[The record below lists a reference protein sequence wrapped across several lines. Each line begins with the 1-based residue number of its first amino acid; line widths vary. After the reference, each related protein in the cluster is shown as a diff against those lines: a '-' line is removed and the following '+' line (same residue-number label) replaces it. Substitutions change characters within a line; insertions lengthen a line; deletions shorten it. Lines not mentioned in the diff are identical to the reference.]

1 MKAVTEQD
9 IEALTLGAHLLGAG
23 GGGRSDLTAE
33 LVRIELGRIGAL
45 AVREVTDLPPSTLC
59 LPVAQIGSSTQRS
72 ERLPVGDE
80 VPRLITAA
88 EAVHRQPVGAIAW
101 LEAAGSNLFVP
112 MLASAVTG
120 IPLVDADG
128 MGRAYSSIV
137 QTSYE
142 VHGIP
147 ASPVILVGARGEIIT
162 IRAEA
167 GQLELLVRPA
177 VETLGGWALAGWY
190 AQSAEQLARSAI
202 VGTIDA
208 ALGHGRSLLAAG
220 TPQGSRLLLSGRVSS
235 IESMVDSGLSVV
247 VTSSSGPEQLLRLVA
262 RDTCLVA
269 LLDGRPVAAIPEIIA
284 PISHELA
291 RPVNIEALSRGQ
303 SVDVWAVPAPPLWTM
318 PSAYELVNPAA
329 HGVELTP

>member
-1 MKAVTEQD
+1 MKAVTEED

-23 GGGRSDLTAE
+23 GGGLSDLIAE
-33 LVRIELGRIGAL
+33 LVSVELGRIGEL
-45 AVREVTDLPPSTLC
+45 AVHEVADLPPDTLC
-59 LPVAQIGSSTQRS
+59 LPVAQVGSSTQRS

-80 VPRLITAA
+80 VLRLIAAA
-88 EAVHRQPVGAIAW
+88 EAVHGQPVGAIAW
-101 LEAAGSNLFVP
+101 IEAAGANLFVP

-142 VHGIP
+142 VYGIR
-147 ASPVILVGARGEIIT
+147 ASPVILVGARGETIT
-162 IRAEA
+162 IQAEA
-167 GQLELLVRPA
+167 DQLELLVRPA
-177 VETLGGWALAGWY
+177 VETLGGWAMGGWY
-190 AQSAEQLARSAI
+190 AQSAAQLARSAI

-208 ALGHGRSLLAAG
+208 ALTHGRSLLTAG
-220 TPQGSRLLLSGRVSS
+220 IPQGSRLLVSGRVSS
-235 IESMVDSGLSVV
+235 IESMVNSGLSVV
-247 VTSSSGPEQLLRLVA
+247 VTSSSEPEQVLRIVA

-269 LLDGRPVAAIPEIIA
+269 LLDGKPVAAIPEIIA

-291 RPVNIEALSRGQ
+291 SPVNIEALSRGQ
-303 SVDVWAVPAPPLWTM
+303 SVDVWAVPAPPLWTR
-318 PSAYELVNPAA
+318 PPAYERVNPTA